1 MDRKYVVIDTN
12 VLVSALI
19 TRNENSPTVQ
29 ILHFLAN
36 GNIVPEPIEVADEIV
51 KEYNEVLRRDKFKLP
66 ETIII
71 NLLKDIMDNGLKVTE
86 LTEVNEVMPDPKDVI
101 FYAVT
106 LSAQDKDAFLVTG
119 NGKHFPE
126 KPFVVTPTE
135 LVKIL
140 KEEIA

>member
-1 MDRKYVVIDTN
+1 MARKYVVIDTN

-29 ILHFLAN
+29 ILRFLEN
-36 GNIVPEPIEVADEIV
+36 GNIVPVYSEDIV
-51 KEYNEVLRRDKFKLP
+51 KEYNEVLRRAKFKLS
-66 ETIII
+66 ESLII
-71 NLLKDIMDNGLKVTE
+71 NLLKDIMDNGLKITELAEVTE
-86 LTEVNEVMPDPKDVI
+86 TIPDPKDIV

-126 KPFVVTPTE
+126 KPFVVTPSE
-135 LVKIL
+135 LVEIL
-140 KEEIA
+140 KQEIV

>member
-1 MDRKYVVIDTN
+1 MARKYVVIDTN

-29 ILHFLAN
+29 ILRFLAN
-36 GNIVPEPIEVADEIV
+36 GNIVPVYSDEIV

-66 ETIII
+66 EIIII

-86 LTEVNEVMPDPKDVI
+86 LTEVNEVMPDPKDVV

-126 KPFVVTPTE
+126 KPFVVTPSE
-135 LVKIL
+135 LVEIL
-140 KEEIA
+140 KQEIL

>member
-1 MDRKYVVIDTN
+1 MARKYVVIDTN

-29 ILHFLAN
+29 ILRFLAN
-36 GNIVPEPIEVADEIV
+36 GNIVPVYSDGIV
-51 KEYNEVLRRDKFKLP
+51 REYNEVLRRAKFKLS
-66 ETIII
+66 ESLII
-71 NLLKDIMDNGLKVTE
+71 NLLKDIMDNGLKITELAEVTE
-86 LTEVNEVMPDPKDVI
+86 TMPDPKDIV

-126 KPFVVTPTE
+126 KPFVVTPSE
-135 LVKIL
+135 LVEIL
-140 KEEIA
+140 KQDIA

>member
-1 MDRKYVVIDTN
+1 MARKYVVIDTN

-29 ILHFLAN
+29 ILRFLAN
-36 GNIVPEPIEVADEIV
+36 GNIVPVYSDEIL
-51 KEYNEVLRRDKFKLP
+51 KEYNDVLRRDKFKLP
-66 ETIII
+66 EIIII

-86 LTEVNEVMPDPKDVI
+86 LTEVNEVMPDPKDVV

-126 KPFVVTPTE
+126 KPFVVTPLE
-135 LVKIL
+135 LVQIL
-140 KEEIA
+140 KDEIA

>member
-1 MDRKYVVIDTN
+1 MARKYVVIDTN

-29 ILHFLAN
+29 ILRFLAN
-36 GNIVPEPIEVADEIV
+36 GNIVPVYSEDIV
-51 KEYNEVLRRDKFKLP
+51 KEYNEVLRRAKFKLS
-66 ETIII
+66 ESLII

-86 LTEVNEVMPDPKDVI
+86 LTEVNEVMPDPKDVV

-126 KPFVVTPTE
+126 KPFVVTPLE
-135 LVKIL
+135 LVQIL
-140 KEEIA
+140 KDEIA

>member
-1 MDRKYVVIDTN
+1 MARKYVVIDTN

-29 ILHFLAN
+29 ILRFLAN
-36 GNIVPEPIEVADEIV
+36 GNIVPVYSDEIV

-66 ETIII
+66 EIIII
-71 NLLKDIMDNGLKVTE
+71 NLLKDIMDNGLKITELAEVTE
-86 LTEVNEVMPDPKDVI
+86 TMPDPKDIV

-106 LSAQDKDAFLVTG
+106 LSAQEKDAFLVTG

-126 KPFVVTPTE
+126 KPFVVTPSE
-135 LVKIL
+135 LVEIL
-140 KEEIA
+140 KQEIL

>member
-1 MDRKYVVIDTN
+1 MTRKYVVIDTN

-19 TRNENSPTVQ
+19 TRNESSPTVQ
-29 ILHFLAN
+29 ILRFLAT
-36 GNIVPEPIEVADEIV
+36 GNIVPVYSDEIV
-51 KEYNEVLRRDKFKLP
+51 KEYNEVLRRAKFKLP
-66 ETIII
+66 ESIII

-86 LTEVNEVMPDPKDVI
+86 LAKVTETMPDPKDVV

-126 KPFVVTPTE
+126 KPFVVTPSE
-135 LVKIL
+135 LVAIL
-140 KEEIA
+140 KEEIE

>member
-1 MDRKYVVIDTN
+1 MGRKYVVIDTN

-19 TRNENSPTVQ
+19 TRNENCPTVQ
-29 ILHFLAN
+29 ILRFLTN
-36 GNIVPEPIEVADEIV
+36 GNIIPVYSDEIV

-66 ETIII
+66 EIIII

-86 LTEVNEVMPDPKDVI
+86 LTEVNEVIPDPKDVV

-126 KPFVVTPTE
+126 KPFIVTPTE
-135 LVKIL
+135 LCKIL
-140 KEEIA
+140 KEAIT

>member
-1 MDRKYVVIDTN
+1 MGRKYVVIDTN

-29 ILHFLAN
+29 ILRFLAN
-36 GNIVPEPIEVADEIV
+36 GNIVPVYSDEIV
-51 KEYNEVLRRDKFKLP
+51 KEYNEVLRRDKFRLP
-66 ETIII
+66 ESIII

-86 LTEVNEVMPDPKDVI
+86 LTEVNEVIPDPKDVV

-126 KPFVVTPTE
+126 KPFVVTPLE
-135 LVKIL
+135 LVQIL
-140 KEEIA
+140 KDEIA

>member
-1 MDRKYVVIDTN
+1 MARKYVVIDTN

-29 ILHFLAN
+29 ILRFLAN
-36 GNIVPEPIEVADEIV
+36 GNIVPVYSEDIV
-51 KEYNEVLRRDKFKLP
+51 KEYNEVLRRAKFKLS
-66 ETIII
+66 ESLII
-71 NLLKDIMDNGLKVTE
+71 NLLKDIMDNGLKITELAEVTE
-86 LTEVNEVMPDPKDVI
+86 TIPDPKDIV

-126 KPFVVTPTE
+126 KTFVVTPSE
-135 LVKIL
+135 LIEIL
-140 KEEIA
+140 KQEIV

>member
-1 MDRKYVVIDTN
+1 MARKYVVIDTN

-29 ILHFLAN
+29 ILRFLAN
-36 GNIVPEPIEVADEIV
+36 GNIVPVYSEDIV
-51 KEYNEVLRRDKFKLP
+51 KEYNEVLRRAKFKLS
-66 ETIII
+66 ESLII
-71 NLLKDIMDNGLKVTE
+71 NLLKDIMDNGLKITELAEVTE
-86 LTEVNEVMPDPKDVI
+86 TMPDPKDIV

-126 KPFVVTPTE
+126 KPFVVTPSE
-135 LVKIL
+135 LVEIL
-140 KEEIA
+140 KQDIA

>member
-1 MDRKYVVIDTN
+1 MARKYVVIDTN

-29 ILHFLAN
+29 ILRFLAN
-36 GNIVPEPIEVADEIV
+36 GNIVPVYSEDIV
-51 KEYNEVLRRDKFKLP
+51 KEYNEVLRRAKFKLS
-66 ETIII
+66 ESLII
-71 NLLKDIMDNGLKVTE
+71 NLLKDIMDNGLKITE
-86 LTEVNEVMPDPKDVI
+86 LAEVSETMPDPKDIV

-126 KPFVVTPTE
+126 KPFVVTPSE
-135 LVKIL
+135 LVEIL
-140 KEEIA
+140 K

>member
-1 MDRKYVVIDTN
+1 MGRKYVVIDTN

-29 ILHFLAN
+29 ILRFLAN
-36 GNIVPEPIEVADEIV
+36 GNIVPVYSDEIV

-66 ETIII
+66 EIIII

-86 LTEVNEVMPDPKDVI
+86 LTEVNEVIPDPKDVV

-126 KPFVVTPTE
+126 KPFIVTPME
-135 LVKIL
+135 LCKIL
-140 KEEIA
+140 KEAIT

>member
-1 MDRKYVVIDTN
+1 MARKYVVIDTN

-29 ILHFLAN
+29 ILRFLAN
-36 GNIVPEPIEVADEIV
+36 GNFVPVYSDEIV
-51 KEYNEVLRRDKFKLP
+51 KEYNEVLRRGKFKLP
-66 ETIII
+66 ESIII
-71 NLLKDIMDNGLKVTE
+71 NLLKDIMDNGLEVTE
-86 LTEVNEVMPDPKDVI
+86 LAEVHETMPDPKDVV

-126 KPFVVTPTE
+126 KPFVVTPLE
-135 LVKIL
+135 LVEIL
-140 KEEIA
+140 REENT

>member
-1 MDRKYVVIDTN
+1 MARKYVVIDTN

-29 ILHFLAN
+29 ILRFLAN
-36 GNIVPEPIEVADEIV
+36 GNIVPVYSDEIV

-66 ETIII
+66 EIIII

-86 LTEVNEVMPDPKDVI
+86 LTEGNEVMPDPKDVV

-126 KPFVVTPTE
+126 KPFIVTPTE
-135 LVKIL
+135 LCKIL
-140 KEEIA
+140 KEAIT

>member
-1 MDRKYVVIDTN
+1 MARKYVVIDTN

-29 ILHFLAN
+29 ILHFLAK
-36 GNIVPEPIEVADEIV
+36 GNIVPVYSDKIV

-66 ETIII
+66 EIIII

-86 LTEVNEVMPDPKDVI
+86 LTEVNEVMPDPKDVV

-106 LSAQDKDAFLVTG
+106 LSAQDKDAFLVTE

-126 KPFVVTPTE
+126 KPFVVTPLE
-135 LVKIL
+135 LVQIL
-140 KEEIA
+140 KDEIA

>member
-1 MDRKYVVIDTN
+1 MARKYVVIDTN

-29 ILHFLAN
+29 ILRFLAN
-36 GNIVPEPIEVADEIV
+36 GNIVPVYSEDIV
-51 KEYNEVLRRDKFKLP
+51 KEYNEVLRRAKFKLS
-66 ETIII
+66 ESLII
-71 NLLKDIMDNGLKVTE
+71 NLLKDIMDNGLEITELAEVTE
-86 LTEVNEVMPDPKDVI
+86 TMPDPNDIV

-126 KPFVVTPTE
+126 KPFVVT
-135 LVKIL
+135 LQNWL
-140 KEEIA
+140 KF

>member
-1 MDRKYVVIDTN
+1 MARKYVVIDTN

-29 ILHFLAN
+29 ILRFLAN
-36 GNIVPEPIEVADEIV
+36 GNIVPVYSEDIV
-51 KEYNEVLRRDKFKLP
+51 KEYNEVLRRAKFKLS
-66 ETIII
+66 ESLII
-71 NLLKDIMDNGLKVTE
+71 NLLKDIMDNGSKITELAKVTE
-86 LTEVNEVMPDPKDVI
+86 TMPDPKDIV

-126 KPFVVTPTE
+126 KPFVVTPSE
-135 LVKIL
+135 LVEIL
-140 KEEIA
+140 KQEIT

>member
-1 MDRKYVVIDTN
+1 MARKYVVIDTN

-29 ILHFLAN
+29 ILRFLAN
-36 GNIVPEPIEVADEIV
+36 GNIVPVYSEDIV
-51 KEYNEVLRRDKFKLP
+51 KEYNEVLRRAKFKLS
-66 ETIII
+66 ESLII
-71 NLLKDIMDNGLKVTE
+71 NLLKDIMDNGLKITELAEVTE
-86 LTEVNEVMPDPKDVI
+86 TIPDPKDIV

-126 KPFVVTPTE
+126 KPFVVTPSE
-135 LVKIL
+135 LVEIL
-140 KEEIA
+140 KQEIV

>member
-1 MDRKYVVIDTN
+1 MARKYVVIDTN

-29 ILHFLAN
+29 ILRFLAN
-36 GNIVPEPIEVADEIV
+36 GNIVPVYSEDIV
-51 KEYNEVLRRDKFKLP
+51 KEYNEVLRRAKFKLS
-66 ETIII
+66 ESLII
-71 NLLKDIMDNGLKVTE
+71 NLLKDIMDNGLKITELAEVTE
-86 LTEVNEVMPDPKDVI
+86 TMPDPNDIV

-126 KPFVVTPTE
+126 KPFVVTPSE
-135 LVKIL
+135 LVEIL
-140 KEEIA
+140 KKEIV

>member
-19 TRNENSPTVQ
+19 NRNENSPTVQ

-36 GNIVPEPIEVADEIV
+36 GNIVPVYSDEIV